1 MAQVEVVEKTKMLKV
16 IVRDPVYGMESE
28 VYVTIVHDGKGKL
41 ENIVVGGK
49 ELGRGEIQAI
59 RELIDG
65 GVIKF

>member
-16 IVRDPVYGMESE
+16 MVRDPVYGMESE
-28 VYVTIVHDGKGKL
+28 VYVTIVRDGKGRL